1 MRVRQDEDND
11 EAPARPSIDTCGWD
25 PGRDPWRALCPNGD
39 GVEDGLSEC
48 ETVFACLDYDDDGSN
63 FEADTDTDFAGGR
76 SG

>member
-1 MRVRQDEDND
+1 
-11 EAPARPSIDTCGWD
+11 
-25 PGRDPWRALCPNGD
+25 
-39 GVEDGLSEC
+39 VEDGLSEC